1 MQICMQKEVKVD
13 GKVRTDLNYPAG
25 FMGEYV
31 NMNRGRGGTTTRR
44 LEYGAAAAYNWLLP
58 HISCCTDV
66 VQIPK
71 TSDQFRLLYN
81 TKGRFVLHR
90 LVNDDEANYK
100 LCRVNRV
107 QISQKKIPFLVT
119 NDGRTFRYPNPAIKV
134 NDTVKVDLTLGKIT
148 DYIQFEVGNLCMINH
163 GRNTGRV
170 GIVQHIE
177 RHPGSFDIV
186 EVKDS
191 AGHVFATRL
200 GNIFIIGKGP
210 RPLIT
215 LPRGKG
221 IKLSI
226 LEEKAVREKKTAQ
239 S

>member
-1 MQICMQKEVKVD
+1 M
-13 GKVRTDLNYPAG
+13 
-25 FMGEYV
+25 
-31 NMNRGRGGTTTRR
+31 
-44 LEYGAAAAYNWLLP
+44 
-58 HISCCTDV
+58 

-90 LVNDDEANYK
+90 LENDEEANYK
-100 LCRVNRV
+100 LCRVNKV

-119 NDGRTFRYPNPAIKV
+119 NDGRTFRYPDPVIKV

-148 DYIQFEVGNLCMINH
+148 DHIKFEVGNLCMINH

-200 GNIFIIGKGP
+200 QNIFIIGKGS
-210 RPLIT
+210 RPSVT

-226 LEEKAVREKKTAQ
+226 LEEKAVRERKAAQ
-239 S
+239 P